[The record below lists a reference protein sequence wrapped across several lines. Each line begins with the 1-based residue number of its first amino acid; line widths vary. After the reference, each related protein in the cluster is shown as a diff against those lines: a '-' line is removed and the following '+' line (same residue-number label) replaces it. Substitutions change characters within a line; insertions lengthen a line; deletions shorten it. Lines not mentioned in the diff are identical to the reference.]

1 MKPLTLEEAFKATIK
16 RNLGAIEA
24 SILFDFVEKEIFVGE
39 YFTRVP
45 ICKNHVRLDVLCIE
59 GTKTEMPISILG
71 KMDKLRKL
79 LRSNR
84 TENAWILEIK
94 KELNFEA
101 LGQIL
106 VDKYYFPR
114 EYPTISVQCFGILC
128 RSNDEWL
135 EQVCRSY
142 GIRVFEIRE

>member
-1 MKPLTLEEAFKATIK
+1 MRILTLEEAFKSTIR
-16 RNLGAIEA
+16 RNLGEVEA

-39 YFTRVP
+39 FFTRVP
-45 ICKNHVRLDVLCIE
+45 ICKNHIRLDVLCIE
-59 GTKTEMPISILG
+59 GPKTNMPISILG
-71 KMDKLRKL
+71 KTDELRKI

-84 TENAWILEIK
+84 TENAWVLEIK
-94 KELNFEA
+94 KKLNFEA

-114 EYPTISVQCFGILC
+114 EYPNILVQCFGILC
-128 RSNDEWL
+128 RENDKCV

-142 GIRVFEIRE
+142 GITVFEMSK